1 MKHEIERKYTN
12 IHTTESMQNI
22 TLITILKNW
31 GLEAQKVKEKKS
43 ELHCYINGPEKLSV
57 SKTYLIEAFIIL
69 LLSSK
74 L

>member
-1 MKHEIERKYTN
+1 MKLSEN
-12 IHTTESMQNI
+12 ILTYIQQSQCKNI